1 MTYYFFWQSLLT
13 NEDRMK
19 YNKIGMSKMD
29 TPIRNSLILAFI
41 MLINYNI
48 FFWNFLHDVFFFEW
62 EFIFCL
68 RQNSAFSTFFKG
80 ESADLLWREI
90 SKCTFWKL
98 MIKNRYTWMRYTYYT
113 KGPDHVQM
121 TKVRMKVFGKIL
133 HIFAENLL
141 GARQRM

>member
-1 MTYYFFWQSLLT
+1 MYIMNKFVSVKGSYNTGSLNFKKKKILKRFDFWHTFFWQSLLT

-19 YNKIGMSKMD
+19 YNKIGMSKKD
-29 TPIRNSLILAFI
+29 TPIRNNLILAFI
-41 MLINYNI
+41 MLINNNI
-48 FFWNFLHDVFFFEW
+48 FCWNFLHDVFFFDW

-98 MIKNRYTWMRYTYYT
+98 KIKNRYT
-113 KGPDHVQM
+113 
-121 TKVRMKVFGKIL
+121 
-133 HIFAENLL
+133 
-141 GARQRM
+141 